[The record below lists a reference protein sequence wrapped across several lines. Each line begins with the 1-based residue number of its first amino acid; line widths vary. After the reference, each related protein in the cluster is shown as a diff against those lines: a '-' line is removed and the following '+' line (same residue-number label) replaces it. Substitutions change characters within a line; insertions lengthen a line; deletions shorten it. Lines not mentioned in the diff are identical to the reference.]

1 MSEIDSQLTE
11 TDRPNSQ
18 ISIKSSQ
25 VNGAVLQFKKDEYII
40 YKKINIKRPYVLV
53 LSHFRLVK

>member
-1 MSEIDSQLTE
+1 MSEIDSHLTE

-25 VNGAVLQFKKDEYII
+25 VNGAVLQFKKDEYHI
-40 YKKINIKRPYVLV
+40 YKKNSISKGISLSLESFQPIK
-53 LSHFRLVK
+53 

>member
-1 MSEIDSQLTE
+1 MSEIDSHLTE

-25 VNGAVLQFKKDEYII
+25 VNGAVLQFKKDYTISI
-40 YKKINIKRPYVLV
+40 RKIRYQKAIRLSLESFQPIK
-53 LSHFRLVK
+53 